1 MALAV
6 DLKQRNIAVKELLN
20 GTHIAIKT
28 VVPLSHQLSK
38 PSLGGKELALNFGV
52 LIGITGDVKG
62 KLVLSG
68 DLDVFQGIG
77 EMMYGMALEGDM
89 LTSFSGELGNMLAGR
104 IATTISDKGINIDIT
119 SPTIIQGDTHL
130 TGHKQAL
137 KLTVTYE
144 ALGDIDV
151 FLLID

>member
-1 MALAV
+1 MAV
-6 DLKQRNIAVKELLN
+6 NLKQRNIAVKELLN

-28 VVPLSHQLSK
+28 VVPLSHHISK
-38 PSLGGKELALNFGV
+38 PSIVGKNLSLQFGV

-68 DLDVFQGIG
+68 DLSVFGGIG
-77 EMMYGMALEGDM
+77 ESMYGMALQGEM

-104 IATTISDKGINIDIT
+104 IATSISDKGINTDIT

-130 TGHKQAL
+130 TGYKQAL

-144 ALGDIDV
+144 GLGDIDV